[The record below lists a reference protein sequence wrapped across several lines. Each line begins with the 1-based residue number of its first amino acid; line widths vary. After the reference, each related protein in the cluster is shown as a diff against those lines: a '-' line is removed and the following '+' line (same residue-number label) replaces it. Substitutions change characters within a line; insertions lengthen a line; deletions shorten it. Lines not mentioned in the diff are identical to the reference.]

1 LQQVGVLSTN
11 KYTHN
16 PGYFMFLPPTN
27 IPITFATLCLPFY
40 ITFFAVAQFHIINCD
55 KKAVESYKVG
65 RVTIATIQIEIYRTL
80 GVKLDH
86 LTTYAFEFL
95 FMNGHLQ
102 HFFLSLL

>member
-1 LQQVGVLSTN
+1 
-11 KYTHN
+11 
-16 PGYFMFLPPTN
+16 
-27 IPITFATLCLPFY
+27 
-40 ITFFAVAQFHIINCD
+40 VAQFHIINSD

-102 HFFLSLL
+102 HFFLSLLWLFLFFFYTNLTSLLYTY

>member
-1 LQQVGVLSTN
+1 
-11 KYTHN
+11 
-16 PGYFMFLPPTN
+16 M
-27 IPITFATLCLPFY
+27 
-40 ITFFAVAQFHIINCD
+40 AQFHIINSD

-86 LTTYAFEFL
+86 LTTYAFESL

-102 HFFLSLL
+102 HFFSHCYDFFFFTNLTSLLYTY